1 MNTQLNFDAALA
13 APLPAPTS
21 VPSLS
26 SSSMLVS
33 INIGCFNTRRKDK
46 KVSKDIARDNYVAN
60 EKLVSAN
67 KTLLASPKLDAIR
80 SLITRIHE
88 INRNMTNEWA
98 PKLQLLPTSVYPD
111 HVNTFMGATAFE
123 GTYWG
128 LVQDFADN
136 EYSWVVMN
144 MQRELGSM
152 YDASQYPS
160 VEEVRKKFYYNVS
173 YMPLPNKD
181 DWRLDLE
188 REAQEAL
195 AEHYE
200 RQMQHRMQ
208 AMAGDL
214 HKRIYEALA
223 GSPNRPEDKG
233 LIGNLAT
240 EYDDKTGAL
249 KSSGRLHDSRLE
261 NIHSLIK
268 LLGPLNITN
277 DPTITRAQRQL
288 QRTLDNLTCAADF
301 KQPEVRKDTA
311 ERLQEVLDSLPSL
324 DW

>member
-128 LVQDFADN
+128 LVQDFVDN

-181 DWRLDLE
+181 D
-188 REAQEAL
+188 
-195 AEHYE
+195 
-200 RQMQHRMQ
+200 
-208 AMAGDL
+208 
-214 HKRIYEALA
+214 
-223 GSPNRPEDKG
+223 
-233 LIGNLAT
+233 
-240 EYDDKTGAL
+240 
-249 KSSGRLHDSRLE
+249 
-261 NIHSLIK
+261 
-268 LLGPLNITN
+268 
-277 DPTITRAQRQL
+277 
-288 QRTLDNLTCAADF
+288 
-301 KQPEVRKDTA
+301 
-311 ERLQEVLDSLPSL
+311 
-324 DW
+324 

>member
-1 MNTQLNFDAALA
+1 MNTQLNFDTTVA
-13 APLPAPTS
+13 APTS

-46 KVSKDIARDNYVAN
+46 KVSKDIARDNHVAN

-88 INRNMTNEWA
+88 VNRNMTNEWA
-98 PKLQLLPTSVYPD
+98 PKLQLLPTAVYPD
-111 HVNTFMGATAFE
+111 HVNTFMGNASFE

-128 LVQDFADN
+128 LVQDFVDN
-136 EYSWVVMN
+136 EYSWVVMD

-152 YDASQYPS
+152 YDAAQYPS
-160 VEEVRKKFYYNVS
+160 VEDVRKKFYYNVS
-173 YMPLPNKD
+173 YMPLPD
-181 DWRLDLE
+181 SGDFRVDVG

-195 AEHYE
+195 REHYE
-200 RQMQHRMQ
+200 RQMQHRME
-208 AMAGDL
+208 AMASDL

-223 GSPNRPEDKG
+223 GNPNRPEDKG

-240 EYDDKTGAL
+240 EPDAKTGAL
-249 KSSGRLHDSRLE
+249 KSAGRLHDSRIE
-261 NIHSLIK
+261 GIHNLIK

-277 DPTITRAQRQL
+277 DPTIARAQHQL
-288 QRTLDNLTCAADF
+288 RMTLDNLTCAADF

-324 DW
+324 AW

>member
-1 MNTQLNFDAALA
+1 MEHQLNFDLSI
-13 APLPAPTS
+13 PAPAS
-21 VPSLS
+21 VPSLA

-88 INRNMTNEWA
+88 VNRNMTNEWA

-111 HVNTFMGATAFE
+111 HVNTFMGQASFE

-128 LVQDFADN
+128 LVQDFVDN

-152 YDASQYPS
+152 YDAAQYPS

-173 YMPLPNKD
+173 YMPLTDSTN
-181 DWRLDLE
+181 WQLDLE
-188 REAQEAL
+188 REAQSAL
-195 AEHYE
+195 QEHYE
-200 RQMQHRMQ
+200 RQLTHRVQ
-208 AMAGDL
+208 AMASDL

-223 GSPNRPEDKG
+223 GNPDRPEDKG
-233 LIGNLAT
+233 LIGTLAT

-249 KSSGRLHDSRLE
+249 KSTGRLHDSRIE
-261 NIHSLIK
+261 GIHSLIK

-277 DPTITRAQRQL
+277 DPTINRAQRDL
-288 QRTLDNLTCAADF
+288 RMALDNLTSASDF
-301 KQPEVRKDTA
+301 KHPEVRKDTA
-311 ERLQEVLDSLPSL
+311 EKLQEVLNTLPSL

>member
-1 MNTQLNFDAALA
+1 MTHQLRFDMT
-13 APLPAPTS
+13 LPAPTS
-21 VPSLS
+21 VPSLA

-88 INRNMTNEWA
+88 VNRNMTNEWA

-111 HVNTFMGATAFE
+111 HVNTFMGDASFE

-128 LVQDFADN
+128 LVQDFVDN

-144 MQRELGSM
+144 MQRELGAM
-152 YDASQYPS
+152 YDAAQYPS

-173 YMPLPNKD
+173 YMPLTDSSN
-181 DWRLDLE
+181 WQLDLE
-188 REAQEAL
+188 REAQSAL
-195 AEHYE
+195 QEHYE
-200 RQMQHRMQ
+200 RQLNNKVQS
-208 AMAGDL
+208 MAADL

-223 GSPNRPEDKG
+223 GNPDRPEDKG

-240 EYDDKTGAL
+240 DYDDKTGAL
-249 KSSGRLHDSRLE
+249 KSTGRLHDSRIE

-277 DPTITRAQRQL
+277 DPIVARAQRQL

-301 KQPEVRKDTA
+301 KHPEVRKDTA
-311 ERLQEVLDSLPSL
+311 AKLQEVLDSLPSL